1 MNNIYKNKYFKYKS
15 KYLKLKKYIGGND
28 DFMFRII
35 YHYKGDLDPST
46 KEYLI
51 NNLIELY
58 QEIEI
63 IDINNENFLQQIY
76 FADYKEFIREKN
88 VGLENYNYLIFKPK
102 LPEQIIKDKMNDHKL
117 TIEEYKVRDKFN
129 QNELIKLIP
138 HPGAGRNGHGLWAD
152 KVAMFGI
159 YTK

>member
-1 MNNIYKNKYFKYKS
+1 MNSIYKNKYFKYKS

-46 KEYLI
+46 KDYLI

-58 QEIEI
+58 EEIEI
-63 IDINNENFLQQIY
+63 VDINNENQIHQFY
-76 FADYKEFIREKN
+76 LNEYKNFIKEKN
-88 VGLENYNYLIFKPK
+88 VGLENYNYLILKPK
-102 LPEQIIKDKMNDHKL
+102 LPEQLIKDEMNDYKL
-117 TIEEYKVRDKFN
+117 TTEEYKVRDKFN
-129 QNELIKLIP
+129 QNELIELIP
-138 HPGAGRNGHGLWAD
+138 HSGNGHGLWAD

>member
-1 MNNIYKNKYFKYKS
+1 MNDIYKNKYLKYKA

-35 YHYKGDLDPST
+35 YHYKGDLDHST
-46 KEYLI
+46 KEYLS
-51 NNLIELY
+51 NQLKELY

-63 IDINNENFLQQIY
+63 IDEEENWLEQMY
-76 FADYKEFIREKN
+76 LTEYKQFIRNKN
-88 VGLENYNYLIFKPK
+88 IGLENYNYYIIKPK
-102 LPEQIIKDKMNDHKL
+102 IPEQLINDKMNDSKL

-138 HPGAGRNGHGLWAD
+138 HKGNGHGVWAD
-152 KVAMFGI
+152 KVAIFGI
-159 YTK
+159 YSN